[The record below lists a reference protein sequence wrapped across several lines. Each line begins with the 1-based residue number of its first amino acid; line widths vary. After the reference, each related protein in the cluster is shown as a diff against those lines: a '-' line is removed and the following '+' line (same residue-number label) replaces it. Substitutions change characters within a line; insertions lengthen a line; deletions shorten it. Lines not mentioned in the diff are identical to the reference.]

1 MTSQSAKHRT
11 RAPEDRPT
19 MGSTRWWRALE
30 VAAWALGLALVMA
43 VVGLRVL
50 GEYERSRA
58 VAEFPG
64 RTTIQTVPMPAARS
78 ASARAN
84 PLPAPATP
92 DQTEWSQARIRAHAA
107 SSGDADPSPD
117 SPLALLRIPRIAL
130 EVPVYAELNERNLNR
145 GAALVDGSAA
155 PDSNG
160 NVAIAAHRD
169 GYFRALQ
176 AIAVGDVVDI
186 DLASG
191 QRSYRVTELSVVDP
205 TDVRSIQPTASA
217 VLTLV
222 TCYPFRFVGSAPQR
236 FIVRAEAMP

>member
-19 MGSTRWWRALE
+19 MGSTRWWRVLE
-30 VAAWALGLALVMA
+30 VAAWSFGLFLVIA
-43 VVGLRVL
+43 VVGARLL

-58 VAEFPG
+58 IAAFPG
-64 RTTIQTVPMPAARS
+64 LATTRIVPMPTPTSELAPAHS
-78 ASARAN
+78 
-84 PLPAPATP
+84 LPAPAAP
-92 DQTEWSQARIRAHAA
+92 DQSDWSQARILAHAA
-107 SSGDADPSPD
+107 SSQGAES
-117 SPLALLRIPRIAL
+117 SAGLPLALLRIPRIAL

-155 PDSNG
+155 PDSDG

-176 AIAVGDVVDI
+176 AIAVGDVVDV
-186 DLASG
+186 DLALG
-191 QRSYRVTELSVVDP
+191 RRSYRVTELSIVDP
-205 TDVRSIQPTASA
+205 SDVRSIQPTASA